1 MCEVYKQCLGY
12 GNASKN
18 CSSSF
23 HISSGIWETA
33 LHSKDKHLLWVE
45 LSPYQ
50 KKKRYIDILTSSAL
64 ERDLIWKKSIF
75 RFDQVRMRSQGWA

>member
-23 HISSGIWETA
+23 HIPLGIWETA

-45 LSPYQ
+45 LCPYQ
-50 KKKRYIDILTSSAL
+50 KKKKRYIDILTSSAL
-64 ERDLIWKKSIF
+64 EHDLIWK
-75 RFDQVRMRSQGWA
+75 

>member
-1 MCEVYKQCLGY
+1 MLPKTAALLFIFLQAFGRQPYTQKISIYY
-12 GNASKN
+12 GLN
-18 CSSSF
+18 CPP
-23 HISSGIWETA
+23 T
-33 LHSKDKHLLWVE
+33 K
-45 LSPYQ
+45 